1 MKGKHLTDHERFYI
15 EKRSAEGATGRG
27 IAKELGVAPSTIS
40 REKKRNTPE
49 DFKGLYCFRIAKP
62 MAAERRSKASRGKAF
77 GKLTPEMMVHVSQQL
92 ALGTSPEVIS
102 GVLKQQDGVL
112 ISKNTLY
119 RFIAQDRRNGGS
131 LYQSL
136 PHRGKRYRYT
146 AKTSKGSKI
155 INRVGIEH
163 RPAEAELKEQ
173 PGHFEIDT
181 VFGKDQK
188 SFLLTLVD
196 KANKS
201 LIVRKI
207 PDKRAETVVAAFQE
221 IVGSTLYQ
229 FKTLTSDN
237 GTEFAAHEKIAE
249 ITGAG
254 FFFAQPYHSW
264 ERGLNEHTNGLLR
277 WFFPKGTDFNQISD
291 EDIARIEHILNT
303 RGRKSLGF
311 RTPNEVF
318 LEHLQAA

>member
-1 MKGKHLTDHERFYI
+1 MNGKHMTDLERFYM
-15 EKRSAEGATGRG
+15 EKRLAECATQRA
-27 IAKELGVAPSTIS
+27 IAKELGVSPSTIS
-40 REKKRNTPE
+40 REKSRNTLK
-49 DFKGLYCFRIAKP
+49 DFNGLYSFRIAKTL
-62 MAAERRSKASRGKAF
+62 AAERHSKASRDKAF
-77 GKLTPEMMVHVSQQL
+77 AQLTPEIRAHVRQQL
-92 ALGTSPEVIS
+92 ARGTSPEVIS
-102 GVLKQQDGVL
+102 GVLKRQDGVL

-119 RFIAQDRRNGGS
+119 RFIAQDRRNGGV

-136 PHRGKRYRYT
+136 PHRGMRYRYT
-146 AKTSKGSKI
+146 AETSKGSKI

-163 RPAEAELKEQ
+163 RPAEADLKAQ

-188 SFLLTLVD
+188 SFLLTAVD
-196 KANKS
+196 KATKS
-201 LIVRKI
+201 LIVRKL

-221 IVGSTLYQ
+221 IIGSTLYT

-237 GTEFAAHEKIAE
+237 GTEFAAHEKIAK
-249 ITGAG
+249 ITGAE

-277 WFFPKGTDFNQISD
+277 WFYPKGTDFNLISD
-291 EDIARIEHILNT
+291 EEISRIEHILNT

-311 RTPNEVF
+311 RTPNQVF
-318 LEHLQAA
+318 LELLQAA

>member
-1 MKGKHLTDHERFYI
+1 MKGKHLTDPERFYI
-15 EKRSAEGATGRG
+15 EKRRAEDATQSA
-27 IAKELGVAPSTIS
+27 IAKELGVSPSTIS
-40 REKKRNTPE
+40 REIHRNTPK
-49 DFKGLYCFRIAKP
+49 DFNGLYCFRLAKSL
-62 MAAERRSKASRGKAF
+62 AAERRSKASRSKAF
-77 GKLTPEMMVHVSQQL
+77 NKLTTEIVAHVSQQL

-102 GVLKQQDGVL
+102 GVLKRQDGVL

-119 RFIAQDRRNGGS
+119 RFIAQDRRNGGV
-131 LYQSL
+131 LYHNL
-136 PHRGKRYRYT
+136 PHRGMRYRYT
-146 AKTSKGSKI
+146 AETSKGSKI

-163 RPAEAELKEQ
+163 RPAEADLKAQ

-188 SFLLTLVD
+188 SFLLTAVD
-196 KANKS
+196 KATKS
-201 LIVRKI
+201 LIVRKLT
-207 PDKRAETVVAAFQE
+207 DKRAETVIAAFQE
-221 IVGSTLYQ
+221 IIGSTLYT

-254 FFFAQPYHSW
+254 FFFARPYHSW
-264 ERGLNEHTNGLLR
+264 ERGLNEHTNGLIRRFL
-277 WFFPKGTDFNQISD
+277 PKGTDFNLVSD
-291 EDIARIEHILNT
+291 EEIARIEHILNT

-311 RTPNEVF
+311 RSPNEVF